1 MNLYNIKISYKNLLK
16 NKLVS
21 IINIGGLAL
30 GITISLLV
38 FAYVGK
44 EKSMDAE
51 IAEIENVYTLLNNG
65 DVDISSAMTRH
76 ISNEIPELEDITYTR
91 YTWSPQ
97 DYVKSNNENFK
108 LNKLLLA
115 DSSFFK
121 VFGFESVYGDPQKAL
136 NTANK
141 IVLTQ
146 SVAQKIFG
154 KANPIGRELVY
165 NATYLQNVILE
176 VGAVIKDLSHN
187 CSWEFDAVLSLRTNF
202 KLPWFKSSEDYW
214 GSQNYNAF
222 VKIPSNINSDLIN
235 EKLLNISTEDIP
247 QGYKAET
254 NFEIQSFAK
263 SYSEHPHIQVIK
275 HGNLF
280 TLTIIQIT
288 GFLILLL
295 ACINY
300 INLVTAQKI
309 KRLRNIGILKVMGG
323 KKGKVIG
330 LLAVES
336 GLVLLITSCLV
347 LVLSHFLLFGL
358 NQLTHSEFTLS
369 EIFTG
374 SNLIIFISL
383 LTFTFVL
390 TGIIPG
396 LALSKSKT
404 TALLK
409 NTTQARSQN
418 YLRNGLLIFQFS
430 ITIILLCGVM
440 LINKQNNYMSE
451 LDPGFKKEKILYAT
465 TNPQIKKRVDAFNAE
480 IKRIPDIAD
489 IAYSSSLLGYNQS
502 NWGLSLLNKGAK
514 QDIGFANLYVS
525 PNFFEFFGIK
535 LVQGKQFNRH
545 SEENAD
551 WIFNSIAF
559 KKFNIKNPADAT
571 IKYNGKIGQV
581 IAEVEDFNHE
591 SMHTP
596 ISPMGFRSCG
606 ETDEVVY
613 FKLNSSSI
621 KSTENCIRSIKN
633 VWANISPDFP
643 MEINYLDESWERL
656 YEKEKQFQH
665 ILNYATVISII
676 LSCLGLI
683 SLTFFVIETRIKEI
697 GVRKVNGA
705 KTKDIMT
712 MLNMDFIK
720 WVAIAF
726 VISCPIAWYAIHI
739 WLENFA
745 YKTELSW
752 WIFVLAGFI
761 AMAIALLTVSL
772 QSYRAATRNP
782 VESLRYE

>member
-1 MNLYNIKISYKNLLK
+1 MNFYNIKISFKNLLK

-21 IINIGGLAL
+21 AINIGGLAL

-38 FAYVGK
+38 FAYVSK

-51 IAEIENVYTLLNNG
+51 IAEIEDVYTLLNNG
-65 DVDISSAMTRH
+65 SVDISSAMTRY
-76 ISNEIPELEDITYTR
+76 IRNEIPEIEAITYTR

-97 DYVKSNNENFK
+97 DYIKRDDENFK
-108 LNKLLLA
+108 LNNLLLA
-115 DSSFFK
+115 DSSYFK

-146 SVAQKIFG
+146 SVAQKVFG
-154 KANPIGRELVY
+154 KENPIGKELVY
-165 NATYLQNVILE
+165 NATYLQNVIVE
-176 VGAVIKDLSHN
+176 VGAVIKDLPHN
-187 CSWEFDAVLSLRTNF
+187 CSWEFDALLSLTTNL
-202 KLPWFKSSEDYW
+202 KIPWFKSSEDYW
-214 GSQNYNAF
+214 GTQNYNAF
-222 VKIPSNINSDLIN
+222 VKIPSNINCNLIN
-235 EKLLNISTEDIP
+235 EKLLNISTEGIP
-247 QGYKAET
+247 QAYKDET
-254 NFEIQSFAK
+254 KFEIQTFIN
-263 SYSEHPHIQVIK
+263 SYSEHPEIKVIK
-275 HGNLF
+275 HSSLL

-288 GFLILLL
+288 GCLILLL

-323 KKGKVIG
+323 KKGKIIE
-330 LLAVES
+330 LLAIES

-347 LVLSHFLLFGL
+347 MVLSHFLLFGL
-358 NQLTHSEFTLS
+358 NQLTHSEFTLL

-390 TGIIPG
+390 TGIVPG

-409 NTTQARSQN
+409 NITHIRSQN

-430 ITIILLCGVM
+430 ITIILLCGIL

-451 LDPGFKKEKILYAT
+451 LDPGFKKEQILYAT
-465 TNPQIKKRVDAFNAE
+465 TNPQIKKRVDVFNAE
-480 IKRIPDIAD
+480 IKRIPEIAD
-489 IAYSSSLLGYNQS
+489 ITYSSSLLGYNQS
-502 NWGLSLLNKGAK
+502 NWGLSLLNKGVK

-525 PNFFEFFGIK
+525 PNFFDFFGIN
-535 LVQGKQFNRH
+535 LVRGKQFNQY

-559 KKFNIKNPADAT
+559 KKFNVENPEDAT

-591 SMHTP
+591 SMHSP
-596 ISPMGFRSCG
+596 IRAMGFRSCG

-613 FKLNSSSI
+613 FKINALSRLRVEDCIQSI
-621 KSTENCIRSIKN
+621 KK
-633 VWANISPDFP
+633 VWLNISPDFP
-643 MEINYLDESWERL
+643 MEINYLDESWEGL
-656 YEKEKQFQH
+656 YKREKQFQR

-683 SLTFFVIETRIKEI
+683 SLTFFVVETHIKEI

-705 KTKDIMT
+705 KTKDIMA

-726 VISCPIAWYAIHI
+726 VISCPIAWYTIHI

-752 WIFVLAGFI
+752 WVFALSGLI
-761 AMAIALLTVSL
+761 AMCIALLTVSV
-772 QSYRAATRNP
+772 QSWRAATRNP